1 MVPKRKGLG
10 DGDEGSDGADRVS
23 GGDSSEESRE
33 MDGSSGR
40 GLSASLTRR
49 LRDALRNDGDSDLL
63 LDGGDLEN
71 GVLQWLRAL
80 DSQVL
85 GACRADERL
94 NPMLKLNVSS
104 GVAEYQLMAHLSQV
118 CNYSS
123 LILAFSLCLFI
134 ALLLNFYF
142 CAAF

>member
-1 MVPKRKGLG
+1 MVRQRSGLS
-10 DGDEGSDGADRVS
+10 DGDEGSDRVDQAS

-33 MDGSSGR
+33 MDGR
-40 GLSASLTRR
+40 GLPVSLTLR
-49 LRDALRNDGDSDLL
+49 LRDALQNEGDSDLL
-63 LDGGDLEN
+63 LDRGDLEN

-85 GACRADERL
+85 GACRADERM

-123 LILAFSLCLFI
+123 LILVFSLCLFI
-134 ALLLNFYF
+134 TLLLTFDF